1 MTNHFAG
8 DPGLWPL
15 RFCQP
20 DGTGI
25 ARFHHARCVTD
36 RLNTDQRAPWDPVKL
51 GYELNEAL
59 GLYSECLS
67 IATDAGYDGYEVQAR
82 SELLQILWDNKI
94 GVIAHL
100 LNGVAQGSEVTP
112 AMINASGAGTCRY
125 CNGTKRALYFSE
137 QGWAQEW
144 RDCHICAMTS
154 TPRKAPASCTH
165 CIDETD
171 CSNVDICSALS
182 TVPSPPAEINAW
194 PVGCHSPNSCHRNGR
209 CMYVGCKHDGKDIA
223 TLAALALSSTHR
235 EAGK

>member
-1 MTNHFAG
+1 MTGLPSSYPETDGLVDGHCFYCRAMTNHFAG

-94 GVIAHL
+94 GIIAHL
-100 LNGVAQGSEVTP
+100 LNGVAHQSAPDFLPSHTSGERLPSSD
-112 AMINASGAGTCRY
+112 AAGSGAGTCRY

-154 TPRKAPASCTH
+154 TDRG
-165 CIDETD
+165 
-171 CSNVDICSALS
+171 
-182 TVPSPPAEINAW
+182 TV
-194 PVGCHSPNSCHRNGR
+194 
-209 CMYVGCKHDGKDIA
+209 
-223 TLAALALSSTHR
+223 
-235 EAGK
+235 

>member
-112 AMINASGAGTCRY
+112 AMINAGAQALANDVWHPPQQLMSLALYEQDKFRRQARIVLEAASPLSHQSAPDFLPSHTSGERLPSSDAAGSGAGTCRY

-154 TPRKAPASCTH
+154 TTR
-165 CIDETD
+165 
-171 CSNVDICSALS
+171 
-182 TVPSPPAEINAW
+182 
-194 PVGCHSPNSCHRNGR
+194 GG
-209 CMYVGCKHDGKDIA
+209 
-223 TLAALALSSTHR
+223 
-235 EAGK
+235 EA